1 MLASEPVIEKNME
14 KSDIIVVGIC
24 VIMLFMWFD
33 RMNERVPKPP
43 GKPGV
48 EQVDGSDTEVG
59 VAGTGPET
67 VPDAGTGTDNG
78 SEGITAPQQP
88 DPVVPEGFAGL
99 QPADPIVL
107 KSEKVALTI
116 DPEKGGIIKAE
127 MTGFTANQ
135 GDGVLEFYG
144 EKFPFLAVHNAT
156 GNFKFSRAK
165 VEREETRIS
174 VSRAVLNTPFVL
186 RQVWALVPDKP
197 YRIDY
202 RAAFINT
209 AQIDSVLPELK
220 LDCGTMVPTG
230 GPTGF
235 MGAAGIDQRVSVMI
249 DEKVEDEMVPKVLG
263 FKPKHVAK
271 YKQSPVDW
279 IAIQDKYFASVVNS
293 DMHFTGTEMVA
304 TPIDKAGKK
313 EPHHLTGYVFI
324 PSVTIAAGE
333 TKQWEFDY
341 FIGPKTLSGLKDYGD
356 GAEAILNFDLF
367 ILWHFGWMSLIS
379 RGILW
384 LITALFAF
392 VGSWGVAIIITTFI
406 VRFSFWPITHQSTML
421 SRKMQKVQPLV
432 MELKEKYKDDP
443 QKLQQKTFE
452 LYREHKI
459 NVLAGCLPVLFQI
472 PVFFAL
478 FNVLRSAIEL
488 RQTSF
493 LWAAD
498 LAAPDTLS
506 FIKFFDVNPL
516 AITCGLSMF
525 IQQRCMPSSADPMQQ
540 KMMLFMTCGLFFV
553 FYSMPSGLTLYW
565 TISNCISIFQY
576 QVIKR
581 TYNPE
586 SEAGKDAAPAAA

>member
-1 MLASEPVIEKNME
+1 ME

-24 VIMLFMWFD
+24 VIMLFMWFE
-33 RMNERVPKPP
+33 RMNQRGPQPPP

-48 EQVDGSDTEVG
+48 EQVDGSDTEVA
-59 VAGTGPET
+59 AGGTDGIGEQ
-67 VPDAGTGTDNG
+67 AGTGTDPDI
-78 SEGITAPQQP
+78 GITTPEAPK
-88 DPVVPEGFAGL
+88 PVVADGFADL
-99 QPADPIVL
+99 QPAAPVEL
-107 KSEKVALTI
+107 KSQDMVLTI
-116 DPEKGGIIKAE
+116 DPERGGIVKAT
-127 MTGFTANQ
+127 MNGFTANQ
-135 GDGVLEFYG
+135 GNGALEFFG
-144 EKFPFLAVHNAT
+144 DKFPFLAVHNAS
-156 GNFKFSRAK
+156 GNFKFSHAE
-165 VEREETRIS
+165 VERDETRVS

-197 YRIDY
+197 YRVDY

-209 AQIDSVLPELK
+209 GQIDSVVPELK
-220 LDCGTMVPTG
+220 LNCGTMVPTG

-249 DEKVEDEMVPKVLG
+249 DDEVEDEMVPKVLG

-279 IAIQDKYFASVVNS
+279 IAVQDKYFASIVNS
-293 DMHFTGTEMVA
+293 KMHFTGSEMLA

-313 EPHHLTGYVFI
+313 EPHYLTAYVFI
-324 PSVTIAAGE
+324 PSVTLGAGE

-341 FIGPKTLSGLKDYGD
+341 FIGPKTLEGLKDYGD

-384 LITALFAF
+384 LITTLFGL

-406 VRFSFWPITHQSTML
+406 IRFSFWPITHQSTLL

-493 LWAAD
+493 LWAVD
-498 LAAPDTLS
+498 LAAPDTLQ

-525 IQQRCMPSSADPMQQ
+525 IQQKCMPSSADPMQQ

-586 SEAGKDAAPAAA
+586 SEGGGKDAAPAAA